1 MAVNGRV
8 VTELGIR
15 ADPER
20 DRITVEGRPL
30 SRAPGLLYL
39 AFHKPTGVLTTLS
52 DPAGRPTLKEAIG
65 PQPARLFPVGRLDY
79 NSSGLVILTN
89 DGDLAYKLMHPRY
102 GIEKVYRVKVRGVPS
117 PETIRRM
124 RQGVDLDDGPCKPL
138 RVRIEERRKTKSWL
152 EIVVRE
158 GRHHLVRRLC
168 AAVGHPVEKL
178 VRIGIGPVRLGGLKL
193 GMWRPLRAQ
202 EVALLR
208 RAARSGRD
216 LRERSGA

>member
-1 MAVNGRV
+1 V
-8 VTELGIR
+8 VTELGTR

-20 DRITVEGRPL
+20 DRITVEGKPL

-52 DPAGRPTLKEAIG
+52 DPAGRPTLKEAIS

-89 DGDLAYKLMHPRY
+89 DGDLAHRLMHPRY

-138 RVRIEERRKTKSWL
+138 RVRMEERRNTKSWL

-178 VRIGIGPVRLGGLKL
+178 VRIGIGPVRLGGLEL
-193 GMWRPLRAQ
+193 GMWRPLRPQ

-208 RAARSGRD
+208 RAARSRRD
-216 LRERSGA
+216 RGERAGA